1 MSPIKLISLS
11 IGIILNTFIFYN
23 LYLKYIH
30 SEELIVRELAKDI
43 SESIKITLSKYNIS
57 LKNIQGIYSI
67 KNNISNEDFELYTKT
82 IDFKKNF
89 KGSLGVGF
97 IRLIFDKD
105 LEKYIQ
111 ENKNSDIHPKVN
123 TDEHMIVEHI
133 EPPETNPE
141 IKWLDISYDSFRR
154 DAALT
159 SALKNEF
166 TLTRP
171 VNLSQMY
178 EKSLGFYALMPIF
191 DPKGKNPRYFLKGW
205 AFTTIVLEKFL
216 QELDNKL
223 PNNVKIQIEFDN
235 SDLVYTG
242 GFSRFIS
249 ESKLYKNRSE
259 ITKQIGGYN
268 WKIMLTA
275 DTKKVMS
282 YIYLLALLYVI
293 ISIIIIYT
301 VNKLT
306 NLIIAK
312 NRMLYQKESWFK
324 GVINSSN
331 YLIISTDNSG
341 KILSFNKSAENS
353 LQYKSIELI
362 GKETPLIFYDKDD
375 LESIISHQKSKNQ
388 ENILLL
394 PKENIQNKLE
404 VNLEKNLNSFDI
416 FIRNIKKYNS
426 SQYTFVRKDGEKFF
440 VKVLISSIHD
450 QFENIIGYL
459 FTAEDLTHE
468 IEVQKIINEQKEQM
482 LYTSKFSQLGE
493 MAANIAH
500 EINTPLS
507 VIIMKSYSIK
517 NKLIENN
524 LEIDKLVSDITKI
537 ETTTQKIARIVKSL
551 KMYTRN
557 SEKDNY
563 EKISLNNILQSS
575 LDLSHEKITN
585 NGIELNIQTCE
596 NLFTFGKE
604 AELCQVFL
612 NLINNSIDAINNFT
626 EKWINITVT
635 KNENKLIL
643 QFTDCGSGISEDIVD
658 NLMKPFFTTKQVGK
672 GTGLGLSIS
681 KRIIEMHNGKLYY
694 DRSNKNT
701 TFVIELPS
709 VY

>member
-1 MSPIKLISLS
+1 MSPIKSISLS
-11 IGIILNTFIFYN
+11 IGIIINTVIFYN
-23 LYLKYIH
+23 FYLKYIR
-30 SEELIVRELAKDI
+30 SEELIVKELTKDI
-43 SESIKITLSKYNIS
+43 SESITMTLSKYNIN

-67 KNNISNEDFELYTKT
+67 KNNISNEDFELYTNT

-89 KGSLGVGF
+89 KGSLGIGF
-97 IRLIFDKD
+97 IRLIYDKD
-105 LEKYIQ
+105 LQSYIK
-111 ENKNSDIHPKVN
+111 ENKISEIYPKVK
-123 TDEHMIVEHI
+123 TDEHMIIELV
-133 EPPETNPE
+133 EPPDANLDL
-141 IKWLDISYDSFRR
+141 KWLDISYDNFRKE
-154 DAALT
+154 AALT
-159 SALKNEF
+159 AALKNEF

-171 VNLSQMY
+171 VNLSQQY
-178 EKSLGFYALMPIF
+178 EKSLGFYALLPIF

-205 AFTTIVLEKFL
+205 AFTTIVLDKFL

-223 PNNVKIQIEFDN
+223 PNNVKIQIEFDK
-235 SDLVYTG
+235 SDLIYTG
-242 GFSRFIS
+242 GFSKYIS
-249 ESKLYKNRSE
+249 ESILYKNSYQV
-259 ITKQIGGYN
+259 TKKIGGYN
-268 WKIMLTA
+268 WKIILTA
-275 DTKKVMS
+275 NTSKVMS
-282 YIYLLALLYVI
+282 YIYLLVLLYI
-293 ISIIIIYT
+293 IINIIIIYST
-301 VNKLT
+301 NKFI
-306 NLIIAK
+306 NLIVLK
-312 NRMLYQKESWFK
+312 NKMLYQKESWFK

-331 YLIISTDNSG
+331 YLIISTDNAG

-353 LQYKSIELI
+353 LQYKSTDVI
-362 GKETPLIFYDKDD
+362 GKESPLIFYDKDE
-375 LESIISHQKSKNQ
+375 LEKIANQYHGKNS
-388 ENILLL
+388 EILLSSD
-394 PKENIQNKLE
+394 KKNDQT
-404 VNLEKNLNSFDI
+404 NLAIVSDKKLNSFEY
-416 FIRNIKKYNS
+416 FILNVKKQNI
-426 SQYTFVRKDGEKFF
+426 SQSTFVRKDGEKFF
-440 VKVLISSIHD
+440 VKVLVSSIYD

-468 IEVQKIINEQKEQM
+468 IEIQKIINEQKEQM

-517 NKLIENN
+517 NKLTENN

-537 ETTTQKIARIVKSL
+537 EATTQKIARIVKSL

-563 EKISLNNILQSS
+563 DKISLNNILQSS
-575 LDLSHEKITN
+575 LDLCQEKITN
-585 NGIELNIQTCE
+585 NGIQLSIQTSE

-612 NLINNSIDAINNFT
+612 NLINNSIDAINNYA

-635 KNENKLIL
+635 KKENTLIL
-643 QFTDCGSGISEDIVD
+643 QFTDSGNGIPENIIDK
-658 NLMKPFFTTKQVGK
+658 LMNPFFTTKQVGK

-701 TFVIELPS
+701 TFIIELPS